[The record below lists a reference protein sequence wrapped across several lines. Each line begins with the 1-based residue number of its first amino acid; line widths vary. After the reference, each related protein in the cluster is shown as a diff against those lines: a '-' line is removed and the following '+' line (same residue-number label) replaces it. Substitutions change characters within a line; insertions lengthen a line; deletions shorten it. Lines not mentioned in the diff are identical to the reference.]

1 MRTVGRGAPVRAGF
15 DPARSSFF
23 IDRQT
28 ASPRFAGLSER
39 HDAAR
44 PSDAAELT
52 LEVWVDGSTVE
63 LSGDG
68 GTVVIS
74 DLVYPDPLATGVAP
88 FHGAENPL
96 LTLLELQQV
105 RSTMQFA

>member
-15 DPARSSFF
+15 DPARSSYF
-23 IDRQT
+23 INRQT

-44 PSDAAELT
+44 LSGASEVT
-52 LEVWVDGSTVE
+52 LEVWADGSTVE
-63 LSGDG
+63 LFGDG

-74 DLVYPDPLATGVAP
+74 DLVFPDPLATGVAL

-96 LTLLELQQV
+96 LTLLELQRV
-105 RSTMQFA
+105 RATMQFA